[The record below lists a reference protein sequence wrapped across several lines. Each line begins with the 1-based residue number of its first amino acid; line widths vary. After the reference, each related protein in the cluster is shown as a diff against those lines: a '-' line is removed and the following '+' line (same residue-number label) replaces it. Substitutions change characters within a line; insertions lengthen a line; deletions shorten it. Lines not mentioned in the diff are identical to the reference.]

1 LKIAIM
7 VEGKT
12 ETVFKQ
18 HLLNFLQTRLAG
30 KMPKLHF
37 HSYDGPIPKE
47 EKLRRSVNHYL
58 DDGHQAVI
66 ALTDV
71 YTGDHVFADAADAK
85 NKMKQWVGS
94 CDSFYPHVALHD
106 FEAWLLPYW
115 PRIQQ
120 LAGCKRKSPGA
131 NPEKVNHNK
140 PPSQHLKDLFESG
153 KRRGRFSYNKP
164 RDAKRIL
171 QNQDLQVAAAACAEL
186 KQFLN
191 TILDLAGGELLP

>member
-1 LKIAIM
+1 
-7 VEGKT
+7 
-12 ETVFKQ
+12 
-18 HLLNFLQTRLAG
+18 
-30 KMPKLHF
+30 
-37 HSYDGPIPKE
+37 
-47 EKLRRSVNHYL
+47 
-58 DDGHQAVI
+58 
-66 ALTDV
+66 
-71 YTGDHVFADAADAK
+71 
-85 NKMKQWVGS
+85 
-94 CDSFYPHVALHD
+94 
-106 FEAWLLPYW
+106 LPYW